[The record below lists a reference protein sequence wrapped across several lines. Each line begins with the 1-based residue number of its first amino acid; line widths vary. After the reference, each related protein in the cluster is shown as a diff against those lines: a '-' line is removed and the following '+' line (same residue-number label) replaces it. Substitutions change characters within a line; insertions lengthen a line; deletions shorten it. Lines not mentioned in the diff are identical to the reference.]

1 MNANHVDKI
10 AQQTPLFYAAREGH
24 LEMCKILIEA
34 GCDLSHQD
42 TSHKMASHYAKKYT
56 KNEVFDYLS
65 NEYQTLKDQ
74 KKIMSDSRQ
83 ESNP

>member
-1 MNANHVDKI
+1 
-10 AQQTPLFYAAREGH
+10 
-24 LEMCKILIEA
+24 
-34 GCDLSHQD
+34 
-42 TSHKMASHYAKKYT
+42 MASHYAKKYS
-56 KNEVFDYLS
+56 KNEVFEYLS